1 MERIVLRPDGAYGIL
16 VEISDGLAYQIVRPT
31 GEGFKTPQ
39 EAEATL
45 KQIKEQL
52 EQCQT

>member
-1 MERIVLRPDGAYGIL
+1 MERIVLRPNGTYGIL
-16 VEISDGLAYQIVRPT
+16 VEISDGLPYQIVRPT

-52 EQCQT
+52 ERRT